1 MNTNIERRK
10 KRSRFTFLLL
20 FSLLFSG
27 SSIKSKK
34 EIHFNEHF
42 TFDEFKSIIEIKA
55 NALAEKETLEIDT
68 VSIYLNPSVQTWN
81 SYANQLGTE
90 AEHMNKIAELMYA
103 KLLQYQFIDVEANL
117 NYLSLSNSVKQSN
130 QKKRD
135 IHLALHSNAGGG
147 SGFET
152 YQKKADGFGQFLQEH
167 FADTLPFSSRGVKD
181 GNHLYE
187 IKNATADHVALM
199 EILFHDRLEEANYIV
214 NHHEEIATELTN
226 TLVLYIVNNYAKK

>member
-103 KLLQYQFIDVEANL
+103 KFKQYQ
-117 NYLSLSNSVKQSN
+117 
-130 QKKRD
+130 
-135 IHLALHSNAGGG
+135 
-147 SGFET
+147 
-152 YQKKADGFGQFLQEH
+152 
-167 FADTLPFSSRGVKD
+167 
-181 GNHLYE
+181 
-187 IKNATADHVALM
+187 
-199 EILFHDRLEEANYIV
+199 
-214 NHHEEIATELTN
+214 
-226 TLVLYIVNNYAKK
+226 